1 MIEYIIVDK
10 EEEFIAAAKLFEEY
24 AAWLKVDLSFQRFDE
39 ELQNLKI
46 MYASPL
52 GGIILCKQN
61 SEYIGCIAVRPQ
73 EENIAELKR
82 MYIKPGYRKKGIGN
96 ELLKQSLHLATKAGY
111 KKIRLDTLNTM
122 TPAMNLYKANGFY
135 TIPAYYYNPEQTA
148 VYFEKEL

>member
-96 ELLKQSLHLATKAGY
+96 ELLKQSLHLAIQAGY

-122 TPAMNLYKANGFY
+122 TPAMNLYQANGFY

>member
-1 MIEYIIVDK
+1 MIEYIIVNK
-10 EEEFIAAAKLFEEY
+10 EEEFIEAAKLFQEY
-24 AAWLKVDLSFQRFDE
+24 AAWLNVDLSFQRFDE

-61 SEYIGCIAVRPQ
+61 NEYIGCIAVRPQ
-73 EENIAELKR
+73 EDNIAELKR
-82 MYIKPGYRKKGIGN
+82 MYIKQAYRRSGIGS
-96 ELLKQSLHLATKAGY
+96 ELLQQSLTLATKAGY

-122 TPAMNLYKANGFY
+122 TPAMNLYKTIGFY
-135 TIPAYYYNPEQTA
+135 TIPACYYNPEQTA